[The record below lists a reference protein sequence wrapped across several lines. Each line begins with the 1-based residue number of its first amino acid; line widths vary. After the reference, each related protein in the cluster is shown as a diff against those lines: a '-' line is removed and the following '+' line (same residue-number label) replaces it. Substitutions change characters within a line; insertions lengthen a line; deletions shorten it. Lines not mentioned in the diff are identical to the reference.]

1 MLTDAEM
8 QRLLDARVDVGDALS
23 YQFGGSAPHV
33 ERYVLALDAALP
45 KLVEEVRR
53 MRWEWV
59 QSDAPTDMEFEND
72 AQAWAYYER
81 ENHGK

>member
-8 QRLLDARVDVGDALS
+8 QRLLDARVDAGDALS

-45 KLVEEVRR
+45 KLVEEVR
-53 MRWEWV
+53 EWRLAWV
-59 QSDAPTDMEFEND
+59 SEHERDDALKTEAERL
-72 AQAWAYYER
+72 AYYEM
-81 ENHGK
+81 ENHENP